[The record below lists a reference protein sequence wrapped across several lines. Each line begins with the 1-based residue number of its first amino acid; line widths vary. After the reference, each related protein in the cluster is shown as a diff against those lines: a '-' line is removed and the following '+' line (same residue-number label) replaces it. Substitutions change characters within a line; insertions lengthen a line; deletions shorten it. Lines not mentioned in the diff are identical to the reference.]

1 VNYKEISNMNG
12 KTIEDFDKTVAPG
25 IYMWY
30 PDSGTMTRRL
40 PLSHHTIYTTRD
52 LVSALY
58 DELQGEK

>member
-1 VNYKEISNMNG
+1 MNG

-58 DELQGEK
+58 GELQGEK